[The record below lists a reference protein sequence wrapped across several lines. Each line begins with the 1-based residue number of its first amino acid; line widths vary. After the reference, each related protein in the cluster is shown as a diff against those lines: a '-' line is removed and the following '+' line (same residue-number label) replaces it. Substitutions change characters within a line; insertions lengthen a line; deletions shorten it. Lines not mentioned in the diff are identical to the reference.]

1 MLDQI
6 LIGEANTPDEIEEY
20 FEEYDKDWYIGLET
34 DDEWKSAVLSSRKQ
48 LFSIGHNKAPSLC
61 RRCKIVW
68 KSDRKSHPV
77 TATVYK
83 IDLMSFMFVCLMAF
97 NATFNNISV
106 ISWQSVLSEDP
117 EKTTNLSQVTYKLYH
132 SKVL

>member
-1 MLDQI
+1 M
-6 LIGEANTPDEIEEY
+6 
-20 FEEYDKDWYIGLET
+20 YICIKYL
-34 DDEWKSAVLSSRKQ
+34 KISLFKVLSHNTIFCLIFNQISPFDTLSTKIVLIEQ
-48 LFSIGHNKAPSLC
+48 KSWFETLGHSTSLC

-68 KSDRKSHPV
+68 KLDRKSHPV

-117 EKTTNLSQVTYKLYH
+117 EKTTNLSQVTYKLDH